1 MYEENQMSN
10 IVSYIEFVDGKYI
23 GYVNNVQRT
32 IQSTHKKAIEAIRNY
47 LKGQ

>member
-1 MYEENQMSN
+1 MKN

-32 IQSTHKKAIEAIRNY
+32 IQSTHKKASSKLTDYIKSQE
-47 LKGQ
+47 K